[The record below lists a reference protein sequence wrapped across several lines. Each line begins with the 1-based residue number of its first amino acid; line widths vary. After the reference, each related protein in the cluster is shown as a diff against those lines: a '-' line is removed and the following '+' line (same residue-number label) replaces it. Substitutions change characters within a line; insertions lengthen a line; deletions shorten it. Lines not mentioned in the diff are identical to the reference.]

1 MGAVCKDLESKF
13 KAEQKALTEN
23 GGQGN
28 DARLSELGDLIQ
40 SEQEK
45 KRKWTIENVRR
56 RHNYFPFILNLI
68 GVLGQKGLLK
78 DLTERAKEKKKDK
91 LERMEA
97 EKKKKEESEK
107 EKAADKKSTE

>member
-13 KAEQKALTEN
+13 KAEQKAITEKKEAGN
-23 GGQGN
+23 GDQEM
-28 DARLSELGDLIQ
+28 DARLSELEDLIQ

-45 KRKWTIENVRR
+45 KREWTIENVRR

-78 DLTERAKEKKKDK
+78 ELTERAKEKKKAK
-91 LERMEA
+91 LERIEA
-97 EKKKKEESEK
+97 EKKKSQKEEEQEK
-107 EKAADKKSTE
+107 